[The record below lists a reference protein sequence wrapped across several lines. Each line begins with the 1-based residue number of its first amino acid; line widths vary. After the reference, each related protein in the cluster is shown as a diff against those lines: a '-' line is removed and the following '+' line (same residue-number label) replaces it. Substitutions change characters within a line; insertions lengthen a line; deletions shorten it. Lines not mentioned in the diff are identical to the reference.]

1 MAVTAFTQLACP
13 LDGEPLQR
21 EDNTWRCSKGHSFD
35 VARQGYVNLL
45 PVQNKRSRDP
55 GDSKAMVVA
64 RQEFL
69 AAGFYQPIAQAVAG
83 AILNGVTSSATL
95 NCLDAGC
102 GEGYYLRQLAAQ
114 CQPDQSLTVL
124 GLDISKWAVQAAARQ
139 DRHVQHSEAASV
151 SGQGAAPVSD
161 AGTKNVSW
169 VVGNNANLPV
179 LPATLDRILCMFGFP
194 GYPEFLRVLKPGGK
208 LLMVDAGADHL
219 RELREIIYPTL
230 KPARPPQNQA
240 PAGFVMGDIQQLRFS
255 VRLPDAK
262 QIGNLL
268 VMTPHLYRASAEGRA
283 RAEQLTELQL
293 TVDVRLTTLIKDPVA
308 ADPDQQ

>member
-1 MAVTAFTQLACP
+1 MAIMPFNQLACP

-21 EDNTWRCSKGHSFD
+21 ESNTWRCSKGHSFD

-83 AILNGVTSSATL
+83 LMLNGVTSSATL

-102 GEGYYLRQLAAQ
+102 GEGYYLRQLAAHS
-114 CQPDQSLTVL
+114 QPEQTLNL
-124 GLDISKWAVQAAARQ
+124 IGLDISKWAVQAAARQ
-139 DRHVQHSEAASV
+139 DRYVQYPEAASTSVREAEPV
-151 SGQGAAPVSD
+151 SG
-161 AGTKNVSW
+161 AGTRNVSW
-169 VVGNNANLPV
+169 AVGNNANLPV
-179 LPATLDRILCMFGFP
+179 LSATLDRILCMFGFP
-194 GYPEFLRVLKPGGK
+194 VYPEFLRVLKPGGK

-240 PAGFVMGDIQQLRFS
+240 PAGFVMRDIQQLRFS

-283 RAEQLTELQL
+283 RAEQLTELQV
-293 TVDVRLTTLIKDPVA
+293 TVDVRLTALTKDPVT